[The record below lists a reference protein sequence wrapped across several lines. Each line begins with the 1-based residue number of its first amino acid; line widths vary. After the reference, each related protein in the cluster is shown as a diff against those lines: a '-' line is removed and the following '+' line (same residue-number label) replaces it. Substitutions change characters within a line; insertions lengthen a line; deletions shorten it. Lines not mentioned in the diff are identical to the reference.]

1 MKYLSIILLL
11 LLSGCSAS
19 LVTHKEQLMLN
30 VPAELLESPQPLT
43 KL

>member
-1 MKYLSIILLL
+1 MKIILILSLL

-30 VPAELLESPQPLT
+30 VPTELLEQPQPLN

>member
-1 MKYLSIILLL
+1 MKYFAIILLL

-19 LVTHKEQLMLN
+19 LITHKEQLILQ
-30 VPAELLESPQPLT
+30 VPTELLEQPQPLT